1 MQHWRFRVVYFILLP
16 AIVIS
21 AGVLAYYA
29 YQTAAQLIQL
39 GEKSIGYS
47 ILLLVEDRVKQV
59 ESQIISADNEV
70 FSSIDLDDPANSV
83 NSWRANAESVSP
95 SVRAVVVLNS
105 RKDVIGYA
113 ARASKQDTKR
123 FLRLFLYTIVPELR
137 LEKLS
142 TGRLKHLHRPFH
154 GSTYL
159 ISYKAIRHR
168 GDRYYV
174 AAHQDTGYLV
184 REVFPKL
191 FDSDSTKQRYN
202 VINEDN
208 KLVFGP
214 SLARAGD
221 YLVGYRF
228 PTTLYSWRLQVAPP
242 EVQLLKSKVRT
253 SRINQAALIGLSLGI
268 ILLGTLFILFA
279 ADKERRLNALKSE
292 FIANVSHEL
301 KTPLSVIRM
310 FGEMLLTG
318 RFRSPEKQQE
328 YIENICSES
337 ERLSGLIE
345 NVLDFALLERGK
357 PHYQMQ
363 DCNLYDVVSRAIEN
377 FHYRFERER
386 ADVSLSLSGDIPLL
400 RVDEQAIMLSVINL
414 LDNAVKYG
422 AATPIEVTVE
432 VFPNE
437 IQIRVRDHG
446 PGIPPGDLRRIFDRF
461 YRTRRNTKVRG
472 TGIGLTLVKQTAEAH
487 KGRAW
492 AENAPDGGAIVGL
505 AIPRAE
511 NTQPQVDLEQERK
524 RANDRGIDSIPQGAH

>member
-1 MQHWRFRVVYFILLP
+1 MLP

-21 AGVLAYYA
+21 ACVLGYFA

-39 GEKSIGYS
+39 GEKSIAYS

-70 FSSIDLDDPANSV
+70 FNSLDLEDPDNSV
-83 NSWRANAESVSP
+83 ISWRAKAETISP
-95 SVRAVVVLNS
+95 SIRAVVILRSKKEVVS
-105 RKDVIGYA
+105 YA
-113 ARASKQDTKR
+113 ARASGKDTKR
-123 FLRLFLYTIVPELR
+123 FLHLFLRQIVPALE
-137 LEKLS
+137 LEKLPV
-142 TGRLKHLHRPFH
+142 GRLKHLHRSFQ

-159 ISYKAIRHR
+159 ISYKAIRHQ
-168 GDRYYV
+168 GERYYL

-191 FDSDSTKQRYN
+191 FSSDSTKQLYN
-202 VINEDN
+202 IINEDN
-208 KLVFGP
+208 KLIYGP

-228 PTTLYSWRLQVAPP
+228 PTTLYTWRLQVAPP
-242 EVQLLKSKVRT
+242 EVQILKSKVRT
-253 SRINQAALIGLSLGI
+253 SRFNQAALIGLSLGI

-328 YIENICSES
+328 YVENICSEA

-363 DCNLYDVVSRAIEN
+363 DCNLYDLVARAIEN

-386 ADVSLSLSGDIPLL
+386 ADVRLVLLGEIPLL

-432 VFPNE
+432 VFPGE

-446 PGIPPGDLRRIFDRF
+446 PGIPPGDLRRIFERF
-461 YRTRRNTKVRG
+461 YRTRRNPKVRG

-487 KGRAW
+487 MGRAW
-492 AENAPDGGAIVGL
+492 AENAPDGGAIVGF
-505 AIPRAE
+505 AIPRDE
-511 NTQPQVDLEQERK
+511 NTQTVVLRDKEAKPKKQ
-524 RANDRGIDSIPQGAH
+524 ANVNSIPQGAH